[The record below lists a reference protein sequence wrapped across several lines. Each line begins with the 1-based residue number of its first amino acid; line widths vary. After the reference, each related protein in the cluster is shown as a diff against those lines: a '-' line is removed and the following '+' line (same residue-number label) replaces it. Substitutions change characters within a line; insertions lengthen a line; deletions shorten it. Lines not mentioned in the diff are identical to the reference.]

1 MGLHGCRDATGARGG
16 VRVRWV
22 AADDGQ
28 SQSRP
33 AIIGSMVVFGA
44 GGGRLV
50 ARDVATGE
58 LRWQTTALPS
68 NPGGRRIVVVGAVI
82 VASSNSYTVG
92 LDTGGRVLWTYPAP
106 LDSVRDPARP
116 QPGVTAYGT
125 ADADSQTVFIP
136 AWGASVSA
144 VDARSGTVRWVWR
157 PGVSVSDTAVAGRF
171 RSGADGVKVAGD
183 TVYVNAWHD
192 RVLSGVTGEQWV
204 VALDRLTGRE
214 LWRVSLPVI
223 TGGSMAQG
231 APALFGN
238 LVMVVDAGGNI
249 YAIDRTTVQLA
260 WTYDAAT
267 IYRTFAEATVV
278 DGILYQD
285 GGDLAVY
292 AIRASDGVVLWR
304 TPLGFSATRDL
315 LVTDRR
321 VYYPSQGTI
330 FILDRA
336 TGRVIAKLSTGDE
349 ANNIMEGPA
358 AFSGGRV
365 FVNFTSGP
373 VAFDEP

>member
-1 MGLHGCRDATGARGG
+1 
-16 VRVRWV
+16 VRWL

-33 AIIGSMVVFGA
+33 AVVGPLVVFGA

-58 LRWQTTALPS
+58 LRWQTSALPS
-68 NPGGRRIVVVGAVI
+68 NPGGRRIVVVGSVI

-125 ADADSQTVFIP
+125 ADADSQTVYIP
-136 AWGASVSA
+136 AAGASVSA
-144 VDARSGTVRWVWR
+144 VDVRSGAVRWVWR
-157 PGVSVSDTAVAGRF
+157 PGVSVSDTAVTGRF

-183 TVYVNAWHD
+183 TVYVNAWHYRNLFGGD
-192 RVLSGVTGEQWV
+192 SEQWV
-204 VALDRLTGRE
+204 VALDRFTGRE
-214 LWRVSLPVI
+214 FWQVALPAI
-223 TGGSMAQG
+223 SGGNVAQG
-231 APALFGN
+231 APAVFGN
-238 LVMVVDAGGNI
+238 LVIVADAGGNV
-249 YAIDRTTVQLA
+249 YAIDRTTQQMA

-267 IYRTFAEATVV
+267 IYATFAEATAV

-315 LVTDRR
+315 LVTARR
-321 VYYPSQGTI
+321 VYYPAFGTI

-336 TGRVIAKLSTGDE
+336 TGQLVGKIRVTGDE
-349 ANNIMEGPA
+349 RTNIFESPA
-358 AFSGGRV
+358 AFAAGRV
-365 FVNFTSGP
+365 FVNMSKGP
-373 VAFDEP
+373 MAFDEP